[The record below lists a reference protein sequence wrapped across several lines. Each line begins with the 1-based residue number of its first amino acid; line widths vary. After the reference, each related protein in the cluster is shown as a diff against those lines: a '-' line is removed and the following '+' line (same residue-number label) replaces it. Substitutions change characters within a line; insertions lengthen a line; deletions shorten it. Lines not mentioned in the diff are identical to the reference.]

1 MINPLEIAKYYFQL
15 SNDSNFDE
23 ITKLFCES
31 STYRSGK
38 GELFLGVN
46 DIMTMQR
53 LYHGKF
59 ARLQWQVSSVIE
71 TKPGIVHFTF
81 NFVGEM
87 HTGEIVEYS
96 GLEDVVVYD
105 GKIQHIQVRRL

>member
-1 MINPLEIAKYYFQL
+1 MNSLEIAESYFQL

-31 STYRSGK
+31 STYKSGN

-46 DIMTMQR
+46 DIMSVQR
-53 LYHGKF
+53 LYHGMF
-59 ARLQWQVSSVIE
+59 ARLEWKVISVTE
-71 TKPGIVHFTF
+71 TKPGIVHFNF
-81 NFVGEM
+81 NFVGET
-87 HTGEIVEYS
+87 HTGETVEYS

-105 GKIQHIQVRRL
+105 GRIQHIQIQRL